1 MTFRTSLKRLL
12 LKLKLVN
19 LLYMKKQFLII
30 IFCMAAVAATL
41 TGCHKPDYQAMFSEK
56 VMDDLAATSGAV
68 TTIDTLFFNMRG
80 DTAVVDVQAF
90 LQMDGSDGI
99 REFTQNLQY
108 VFVKNDDDFEIISKT
123 KGRPKPAAPKNAV
136 Q

>member
-1 MTFRTSLKRLL
+1 
-12 LKLKLVN
+12 
-19 LLYMKKQFLII
+19 MKKQFLII
-30 IFCMAAVAATL
+30 IFCMAAFAAAL

-56 VMDDLAATSGAV
+56 VMDDLAATGRAL
-68 TTIDTLFFNMRG
+68 TTIDTLFFNMQG
-80 DTAVVDVQAF
+80 DTAIVDVQVL
-90 LQMDGSDGI
+90 LQADGDGDI

-123 KGRPKPAAPKNAV
+123 KGRPKPAVRKADV